1 MSERSASTRYW
12 ARRFWRLAEGPAGFP
27 VDISYAVMCALEVY
41 VEEVANLTTGEAV
54 ARSGGRGVGAHEK
67 IAERAIH
74 GCLLV
79 GRCGAAIL
87 VEQNDAEDEKRFTV
101 AHEAAHFILEVK
113 RHQERA
119 ALRMGRDFVDV
130 LHGLREATPD
140 ERIDAWLRDARAD
153 TLVHF
158 MDRAP
163 TGEYGCL
170 RTLNAECLADDLAV
184 EILAPRS
191 ELIRSLS
198 ALGSIGFYE
207 ALRAARHIAE
217 RRFGL
222 PPAIAERYAQRT
234 VWQLRGGASTAE
246 RFGF

>member
-1 MSERSASTRYW
+1 MSEHDASPMYW
-12 ARRFWRLAEGPAGFP
+12 ANWFWKLADGPIGYP
-27 VDISYAVMCALEVY
+27 VDISYAVMSALEVY
-41 VEEVANLTTGEAV
+41 VEEVANLTTGAAE
-54 ARSGGRGVGAHEK
+54 ARSGGGKGAHEK

-79 GRCGAAIL
+79 GRSGAAIL
-87 VEQNDAEDEKRFTV
+87 VEKNDDADEKRFTV

-119 ALRMGRDFVDV
+119 ALRMGRDFLGV

-140 ERIDAWLRDARAD
+140 ERVDAWLRDARPSA
-153 TLVHF
+153 LVHF

-163 TGEYGCL
+163 TGGYGCT
-170 RTLNAECLADDLAV
+170 RTLDAECLADDLAV
-184 EILAPRS
+184 EILAPRA

-198 ALGSIGFYE
+198 ALGSIGFSE

-222 PPAIAERYAQRT
+222 PPTIAERYAQRT